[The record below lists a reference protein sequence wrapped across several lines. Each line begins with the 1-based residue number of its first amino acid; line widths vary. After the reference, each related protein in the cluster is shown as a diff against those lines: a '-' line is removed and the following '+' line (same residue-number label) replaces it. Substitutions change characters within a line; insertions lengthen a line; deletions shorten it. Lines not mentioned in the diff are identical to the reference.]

1 MNRRSKKSQ
10 PNLYRKFGYLTLF
23 TIFFTIIGYAVTMW
37 LFQKFSYN
45 IAGKQDWDLLGGFV
59 SVLTLSFLIGS
70 IVTTVIDRIN
80 ADVVESREKVKLSY
94 EIYRSIFEKL
104 TDPDQEAAR
113 RWILENISIKKEN
126 EDIETWYGQTHAK
139 IMAGGNGT
147 EEALPDGQKFVKMTL
162 NCLDYIGFIAKHYWD
177 IEDDSL
183 DWLSPPVAKVWRRLG
198 PYVLQVRMLRNS
210 ADYYAF
216 AKYIG
221 DLCIEWRQRSGLG
234 DEEFAKNTP

>member
-1 MNRRSKKSQ
+1 MNRRSKKST
-10 PNLYRKFGYLTLF
+10 PNIYRKFGSLTLL
-23 TIFFTIIGYAVTMW
+23 TIFFTIIGYAITMR
-37 LFQKFSYN
+37 LFQIYSFN
-45 IAGKQDWDLLGGFV
+45 ISGKQNWDLLGGFV

-94 EIYRSIFEKL
+94 DIYRSIFEKL
-104 TDPDQEAAR
+104 TDPEQEAAR
-113 RWILENISIKKEN
+113 RWILANIPIKKDN
-126 EDIETWYGQTHAK
+126 EDIDAWYGQTHAK
-139 IMAGGNGT
+139 IMAGGS
-147 EEALPDGQKFVKMTL
+147 EADTSLPEGQRFVKMTL

-198 PYVLQVRMLRNS
+198 PYVLQVRKLRH
-210 ADYYAF
+210 ATDYYAF

-221 DLCIEWRQRSGLG
+221 DLCIEWRRQGGLE